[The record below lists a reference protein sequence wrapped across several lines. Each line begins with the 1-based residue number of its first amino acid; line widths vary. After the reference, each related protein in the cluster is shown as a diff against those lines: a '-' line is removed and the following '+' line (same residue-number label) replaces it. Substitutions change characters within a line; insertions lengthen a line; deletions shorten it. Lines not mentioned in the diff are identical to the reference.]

1 MRPDPFAVA
10 AGRKSCGRRSAER
23 FIKKRLTF
31 MSYPR
36 LHVALDTLQV
46 LFCAKIADLPASG
59 RKA

>member
-1 MRPDPFAVA
+1 MRTDP
-10 AGRKSCGRRSAER
+10 GRSPPKVMRARFRRA

-31 MSYPR
+31 VSYAR
-36 LHVALDTLQV
+36 SYVALDTLQV

>member
-1 MRPDPFAVA
+1 MCTDP
-10 AGRKSCGRRSAER
+10 RGRRPKVMRVLSAAR

-31 MSYPR
+31 VSYPR
-36 LHVALDTLQV
+36 RNVALDTLQV